1 MASGYLHGSPAAA
14 GSIAFVNCI
23 GLLSGFCS
31 PFIIGWLKTMTG
43 SLNSG
48 LYVMTAVLFLGI
60 IVMFVGFKPKATQP
74 A

>member
-1 MASGYLHGSPAAA
+1 
-14 GSIAFVNCI
+14 
-23 GLLSGFCS
+23 
-31 PFIIGWLKTMTG
+31 MTG

-60 IVMFVGFKPKATQP
+60 FVMFVGFKPKAAEP